1 MTITG
6 TRLQEVAAKA
16 VKARHLRDIGELDYR
31 RLVVVLVDSGVSQ
44 TEIARLVGV
53 TQPTISKLLH
63 RAEPVSMAREGF
75 SGADPFEICERY
87 AAGLITRDQLVD
99 ELTRWDYTPRQTT
112 ANEADDLVVNAP
124 GSTADLERALRRGLI
139 DDDLFDEVADR
150 LQFRLPAA

>member
-16 VKARHLRDIGELDYR
+16 VKARHLRDVSELDYV
-31 RLVVVLVDSGVSQ
+31 RLVVVMVESGMSQ
-44 TEIARLVGV
+44 TKIAKLVGV

-63 RAEPVSMAREGF
+63 RSASVPMAREGF

-87 AAGLITRDQLVD
+87 AADLITRDQLVD

-112 ANEADDLVVNAP
+112 ANELDDLVVHTP